1 MNGEVTQFV
10 QWPPLWPNPSIF
22 STIFFF
28 FFVIVGVDGEDCHG
42 RMLERIIAWSISKIS
57 SNLGVDDEGERMI
70 DFNWNRRLD
79 GLITKS
85 DYGLEECGQIH
96 YGNYC

>member
-1 MNGEVTQFV
+1 MNELIVNSYEWRSDPVCSMTTTLTESFH
-10 QWPPLWPNPSIF
+10 IF
-22 STIFFF
+22 DDFFF

-70 DFNWNRRLD
+70 DFN
-79 GLITKS
+79 
-85 DYGLEECGQIH
+85 
-96 YGNYC
+96 